1 MGEAFHIFNP
11 EGSSNKDKLRKQM
24 LAERLSF
31 PIEEKNT
38 ADWQLMNNLR
48 RVLMLES
55 EVGVVALYVAIK
67 GEPDILGSEI
77 INLRNSGIV
86 VTLPRVIE
94 KDWPLTFNTY
104 NPSYDFS
111 YDALGL
117 ECAGGP
123 VAMPR
128 IVCIP
133 CLAFNREGHRLGYG
147 GGYYDRTIE
156 DLKKKERVITIGVA
170 YSSQEVKDLPL
181 EEHDQQLDFI
191 VTEKE
196 VITCQG

>member
-1 MGEAFHIFNP
+1 
-11 EGSSNKDKLRKQM
+11 
-24 LAERLSF
+24 
-31 PIEEKNT
+31 
-38 ADWQLMNNLR
+38 
-48 RVLMLES
+48 
-55 EVGVVALYVAIK
+55 
-67 GEPDILGSEI
+67 
-77 INLRNSGIV
+77 
-86 VTLPRVIE
+86 
-94 KDWPLTFNTY
+94 
-104 NPSYDFS
+104 
-111 YDALGL
+111 
-117 ECAGGP
+117 
-123 VAMPR
+123 MPR